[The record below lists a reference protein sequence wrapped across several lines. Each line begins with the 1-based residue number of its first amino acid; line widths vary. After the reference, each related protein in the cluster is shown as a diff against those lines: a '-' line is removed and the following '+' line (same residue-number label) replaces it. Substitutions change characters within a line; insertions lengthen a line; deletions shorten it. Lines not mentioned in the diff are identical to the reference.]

1 MKRTWLWLAV
11 VLVLAGAAVYQNK
24 SKQSEALSASADMKP
39 KPGFTA
45 PMLELPDLDD
55 KQIAIGGERD
65 KLVLL
70 NFWASWC
77 YPCELEAPDMEEL
90 SQTYEGRMDLFG
102 VNATSYDKERQAR
115 EFVDEQ
121 KLTFPILMDREGE
134 ATELYKVS
142 SFPTSLLIDSK
153 GIVRE
158 RITGV
163 ISKQEWQDRI
173 DKWLKV
179 QEDKQG
185 PA

>member
-1 MKRTWLWLAV
+1 MRRTWILLTV
-11 VLVLAGAAVYQNK
+11 VLVLAGIAVYQNK
-24 SKQSEALSASADMKP
+24 SKQSEALAASADMLP

-45 PMLELPDLDD
+45 PTLELPDLNDN
-55 KQIAIGGERD
+55 KVAIGGKQD
-65 KLVLL
+65 KLVLI

-90 SQTYEGRMDLFG
+90 SQAYGGRVDLYG
-102 VNATSYDKERQAR
+102 INATSYDKERQAR

-121 KLTFPILMDREGE
+121 KLTFPILMDRDGN
-134 ATELYKVS
+134 ATDLYKVS
-142 SFPTSLLIDSK
+142 SFPTSLLIDSQ

-163 ISKQEWQDRI
+163 ISRQEWQERI

-179 QEDKQG
+179 EDDQK
-185 PA
+185 AAA